1 MTRHV
6 AVAAL
11 AHPPAP
17 IPAARRDVLVGV
29 AAGLVAVAV
38 WAGWIVA
45 TRHATAT
52 AGLPAEWLAVLRFL
66 PPALVLMPAWLRV
79 GLVPRGVSPW
89 LVAAMAAGSGA
100 PFFMVVATGLA
111 KVPAAEA
118 AVLLPGTMPLCV
130 AVLAALVLRE
140 RIGWARASGFGLVAA
155 GVVAIGWTAL
165 ARGGVG
171 DVAPRLVVLSG
182 ALMWAVYTVAF
193 RKSGL
198 GAFAATGLVAA
209 WSTLMALPLALA
221 TGVEPLL
228 AAGARTIVTQL
239 LLQGVMSGLVAI
251 LAFSLAVRKLG
262 ASRAAALS
270 SLTLAAAA
278 LLAVPVLGEIPDAPT
293 LAGIAVT
300 LAGVV
305 LASGVLARRR

>member
-1 MTRHV
+1 MV
-6 AVAAL
+6 
-11 AHPPAP
+11 
-17 IPAARRDVLVGV
+17 
-29 AAGLVAVAV
+29 
-38 WAGWIVA
+38 
-45 TRHATAT
+45 
-52 AGLPAEWLAVLRFL
+52 
-66 PPALVLMPAWLRV
+66 
-79 GLVPRGVSPW
+79 
-89 LVAAMAAGSGA
+89 AGSGA
-100 PFFMVVATGLA
+100 PFFMIVAAGLA

-165 ARGGVG
+165 ARGGIG

-182 ALMWAVYTVAF
+182 ALLWAVYTVAF

-209 WSTLMALPLALA
+209 WSTLIALPLALV

-228 AAGARTIVTQL
+228 AAGAHTIVTQL

-278 LLAVPVLGEIPDAPT
+278 LLAVPVLGEVPDTPT
-293 LAGIAVT
+293 LVGIAVT